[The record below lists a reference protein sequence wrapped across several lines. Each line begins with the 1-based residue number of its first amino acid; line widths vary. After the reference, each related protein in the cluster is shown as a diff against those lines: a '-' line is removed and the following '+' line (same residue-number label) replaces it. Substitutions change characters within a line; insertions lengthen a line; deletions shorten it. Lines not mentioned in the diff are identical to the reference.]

1 MTNNHDFGVADST
14 YRAAGQEQGVRKL
27 VASFFEIMSTDPAYK
42 RIWSWHT
49 EELEVA
55 ADKLASFLCGWMGG
69 PRFYQDKFGGISIP
83 RVHSHLNVTEI
94 ERDQWLSC
102 MRKALAR
109 QHYPEE
115 LVEYLMIQLAKPA
128 EMIRLTPKDGPQLA

>member
-1 MTNNHDFGVADST
+1 MNNQANYGIADAT
-14 YRAAGQEQGVRKL
+14 FRAAGEEAGVRKL
-27 VASFFEIMSTDPAYK
+27 VANFYEIMSTDAAYE

-49 EELEVA
+49 EDLEIA

-69 PRFYQDKFGGISIP
+69 PRLYQEKFGGISIP
-83 RVHSHLNVTEI
+83 RVHAHLNVTED

-102 MRKALAR
+102 MRKALG
-109 QHYPEE
+109 QQGYPTE

-128 EMIRLTPKDGPQLA
+128 EMIRLAPKRARGA